1 MTDLFNEET
10 GEVLEDEKTVEE
22 TSDRPEPQKP
32 SLSERAASGVEPPP
46 YWRRVDAI
54 QGEGGPLFEL
64 AFFNAQAEIPAM
76 IEADKNNPHFK
87 SRYASLAGILERV
100 RPILTKHRLTIKQH
114 VGRIHRLG
122 SDSNKQMFLPVL
134 TTLTHVDSGQG
145 ETFPWEMPI
154 EKATPIAIGS
164 LSTTAKRYSICSIFG
179 IATVDDDAA
188 AATIRNKI
196 DSEQSADILETL
208 LEQIKSAKSMKDL
221 KAWLKA
227 SSETIETLPEERVE
241 KLRAAYAKRKEELE
255 DAAES
260 QDAPVGQHPANGK
273 KAKP

>member
-1 MTDLFNEET
+1 MTEPFDEET
-10 GEVLEDEKTVEE
+10 GEIETTVEE
-22 TSDRPEPQKP
+22 TSDRPQK
-32 SLSERAASGVEPPP
+32 LSERAAAGIEKPQ
-46 YWRRVDAI
+46 YWRRIESI
-54 QGEGGPLFEL
+54 QGEGGPDFEL

-87 SRYASLAGILERV
+87 SRYASLAGVLERV

-122 SDSNKQMFLPVL
+122 IDSGKQMFLPVL
-134 TTLTHVDSGQG
+134 TTLTHVDTGQHQ
-145 ETFPWEMPI
+145 TFPWEMPM

-196 DSEQSADILETL
+196 ESEQATDVLDTL
-208 LEQIKSAKSMKDL
+208 LEQIKATKTLKDL
-221 KAWLKA
+221 KAWLKTN
-227 SSETIETLPEERVE
+227 SDGFEVFSDDKME
-241 KLRAAYAKRKEELE
+241 KLKKAYNDHH
-255 DAAES
+255 DAL
-260 QDAPVGQHPANGK
+260 QDAENANQDKPETNGK
-273 KAKP
+273 KGAAK

>member
-1 MTDLFNEET
+1 MSEQIDEET
-10 GEVLEDEKTVEE
+10 GEVREE
-22 TSDRPEPQKP
+22 TQPEPSDRTQTI
-32 SLSERAASGVEPPP
+32 SDRAAAGIQPPP
-46 YWRRVDAI
+46 YWRRVESV
-54 QGEGGPLFEL
+54 QGDGGPLYEL

-122 SDSNKQMFLPVL
+122 TDSSKQMFLPVL

-188 AATIRNKI
+188 AASIRNRI
-196 DSEQSADILETL
+196 ESEQAIDILDTL
-208 LEQIKSAKSMKDL
+208 IEQINATKTVADL
-221 KAWLKA
+221 KKWLKA
-227 SSETIETLPEERVE
+227 NNDGFEVFSEDRME
-241 KLRAAYAKRKEELE
+241 KLKKAYEDHRAKLE
-255 DAAES
+255 DAES
-260 QDAPVGQHPANGK
+260 SQVPDAKSKGK
-273 KAKP
+273 RLTSIGETI

>member
-1 MTDLFNEET
+1 MTEQFDEET
-10 GEVLEDEKTVEE
+10 GEIETTVEE
-22 TSDRPEPQKP
+22 GSDRPQK
-32 SLSERAASGVEPPP
+32 LSERAAAGIEKPT
-46 YWRRVDAI
+46 YWRRIESI
-54 QGEGGPLFEL
+54 QGEGGPDFEL

-87 SRYASLAGILERV
+87 SRYASLAGVLERV

-122 SDSNKQMFLPVL
+122 IDSGKQMFLPVL
-134 TTLTHVDSGQG
+134 TTLTHVDTGQHQ
-145 ETFPWEMPI
+145 TFPWEMPM

-196 DSEQSADILETL
+196 ESEQATDVLDTL
-208 LEQIKSAKSMKDL
+208 LEQIKATKTLKDL
-221 KAWLKA
+221 KAWLKTN
-227 SSETIETLPEERVE
+227 SDGFEVFSDDKME
-241 KLRAAYAKRKEELE
+241 KLKKAYNDHH
-255 DAAES
+255 DAL
-260 QDAPVGQHPANGK
+260 QDAENANQDKPETNGK
-273 KAKP
+273 KGAAK

>member
-1 MTDLFNEET
+1 MTEQFDETT
-10 GEVLEDEKTVEE
+10 GEVVEQTVEE
-22 TSDRPEPQKP
+22 VSDRPQK
-32 SLSERAASGVEPPP
+32 LSERASAGIERPP
-46 YWRRVDAI
+46 YWRRVESI
-54 QGEGGPLFEL
+54 QGDGGPAYEL
-64 AFFNAQAEIPAM
+64 AFFNAQAEIPSM

-122 SDSNKQMFLPVL
+122 TDSSKQMFLPVL

-145 ETFPWEMPI
+145 ETFPWEMPV

-188 AATIRNKI
+188 AASIRNKI
-196 DSEQSADILETL
+196 ESEQSTDVLDTL
-208 LEQIKSAKSMKDL
+208 IEQIKAAKTLADL
-221 KAWLKA
+221 KKWLKA
-227 SSETIETLPEERVE
+227 NNEGFDVFSEEKME
-241 KLRAAYAKRKEELE
+241 KLKKAYNDHHDALE
-255 DAAES
+255 AAEAT
-260 QDAPVGQHPANGK
+260 QDKPEPTGK
-273 KAKP
+273 KAK